1 MKLKHT
7 DPYYKVWAFDE
18 YIKSWFKTF
27 YRSRL
32 FTNNEQ
38 LLENHIM
45 FAENIDYIQLYLDM
59 GYEVIVK
66 YENEFL
72 CITAN
77 KLPTTY
83 ITDINTIHICNKQ
96 DRYNYFKFNRNR
108 QIQKYPK
115 PVHKYINLKN
125 N

>member
-1 MKLKHT
+1 MKWNQIDSYFKIRTSNAYKGWFEWYYGLK
-7 DPYYKVWAFDE
+7 FF
-18 YIKSWFKTF
+18 I
-27 YRSRL
+27 
-32 FTNNEQ
+32 NNEQ

-45 FAENIDYIQLYLDM
+45 FAENIDHIQLYLDM

-66 YENEFL
+66 HNNEFL
-72 CITAN
+72 CITTN
-77 KLPTTY
+77 KLVSTY
-83 ITDINTIHICNKQ
+83 ITDIRICNKQ

-108 QIQKYPK
+108 QIQKYPR

>member
-1 MKLKHT
+1 
-7 DPYYKVWAFDE
+7 
-18 YIKSWFKTF
+18 
-27 YRSRL
+27 
-32 FTNNEQ
+32 
-38 LLENHIM
+38 M

-66 YENEFL
+66 HENEFL
-72 CITAN
+72 CITTN
-77 KLPTTY
+77 KSTAY
-83 ITDINTIHICNKQ
+83 ITDINTISICNKQ

-108 QIQKYPK
+108 QMQKYPE

>member
-1 MKLKHT
+1 MKWNQI
-7 DPYYKVWAFDE
+7 DPYHKIGTFDA
-18 YIKSWFKTF
+18 YIKRWFESF
-27 YRSRL
+27 YRSK
-32 FTNNEQ
+32 FFINNER

-45 FAENIDYIQLYLDM
+45 FAENIDHIQLYLDM
-59 GYEVIVK
+59 GYKVIVK
-66 YENEFL
+66 HNDKFL
-72 CITAN
+72 YIT
-77 KLPTTY
+77 KELTDDC

>member
-1 MKLKHT
+1 MKWNQI
-7 DPYYKVWAFDE
+7 DPYHKIGTFDA
-18 YIKSWFKTF
+18 YIKRWFESF
-27 YRSRL
+27 YRSK
-32 FTNNEQ
+32 FFINNER

-45 FAENIDYIQLYLDM
+45 FAENIDHIQLYLDM
-59 GYEVIVK
+59 GYKVIVK
-66 YENEFL
+66 HDDKFL
-72 CITAN
+72 CIT
-77 KLPTTY
+77 KELTDDC